1 MIVLGIETATAAC
14 GVALVGADGLLG
26 TIQIAARLVH
36 SERLVPMIDALFA
49 ESGVRRTDLQGVAV
63 SQGPGSFTGLR
74 IGVTT
79 AKAIALALGLPV
91 VGVPTLAALAANAGP
106 AAGLVWP
113 AIVAKRD
120 EVYGAVYAGG
130 EEPRPLGEP
139 WACPP
144 DELLARAAAV
154 SAANGAKD
162 AAVWLVGDAYLRF
175 AAAVGPGTLSDGV
188 GVAGVAGAAGADEA
202 AAAVHA
208 GRRLI
213 RLGPDAALPQAA
225 TVARLGRAALLRGAG
240 EDPAALAPLYVRRP
254 QAEIVWDAR
263 RRAGEKDCGE
273 TGAGEDARAK
283 KDEGREP
290 HGRCE

>member
-14 GVALVGADGLLG
+14 GVALVSADGLLG
-26 TIQIAARLVH
+26 TIQVATRLVH
-36 SERLVPMIDALFA
+36 SERLLPMIETLFA
-49 ESGVRRTDLQGVAV
+49 ESGVTRADLQGVAV

-74 IGVTT
+74 IGVAT

-106 AAGLVWP
+106 AADLVWP

-120 EVYGAVYAGG
+120 EVYGAVYKGG
-130 EEPRPLGEP
+130 EQPQLLGEP

-144 DELLARAAAV
+144 AELLARAAAV
-154 SAANGAKD
+154 SAANGAGEAP
-162 AAVWLVGDAYLRF
+162 AAWLVGDAYFRF
-175 AAAVGPGTLSDGV
+175 AAATGSGEPSEGTGF
-188 GVAGVAGAAGADEA
+188 AGAPEA
-202 AAAVHA
+202 AGA

-240 EDPAALAPLYVRRP
+240 QDPAELRPVYVRRL
-254 QAEIVWDAR
+254 QAEIVWD
-263 RRAGEKDCGE
+263 
-273 TGAGEDARAK
+273 
-283 KDEGREP
+283 REHECAP
-290 HGRCE
+290 GGTCEER

>member
-74 IGVTT
+74 IGVAT

-113 AIVAKRD
+113 ALVAKRD

-130 EEPRPLGEP
+130 EEPRPLGES
-139 WACPP
+139 WACSP

-175 AAAVGPGTLSDGV
+175 AAATGSGEPSEGTGF
-188 GVAGVAGAAGADEA
+188 AGAAEA
-202 AAAVHA
+202 AGA

-240 EDPAALAPLYVRRP
+240 QDPAALVPLYVRRP
-254 QAEIVWDAR
+254 QAEIIWDSAR
-263 RRAGEKDCGE
+263 EK
-273 TGAGEDARAK
+273 R
-283 KDEGREP
+283 
-290 HGRCE
+290 